1 MVAAMKRAALYARV
15 STQDRGQDPETQLR
29 ELRRYAVDRG
39 FEDAGEYVDQASG
52 RTEERP
58 AYKRLMADVRR
69 RKVDVV
75 LVFRFSRFARSTR
88 ALVNA
93 LTDFRDLGVDFISL
107 HEAADT
113 TTAQGRLLFGILAS
127 LAEFESDLIAE
138 NVRSGM
144 SRAKAQGRRI
154 SRPRIPLAKRRR
166 IVELHRQGRSL
177 GAIASELGIAKGTV
191 WNYCKTAT
199 DD

>member
-1 MVAAMKRAALYARV
+1 MKQAALYARV
-15 STQDRGQDPETQLR
+15 STLDKGQDPETQLA
-29 ELRRYAVDRG
+29 ELRRYAAQRC
-39 FEDAGEYVDQASG
+39 FEVAGEYVDQASG

-58 AYKRLMADVRR
+58 AYQRLLAEVRR

-93 LTDFRDLGVDFISL
+93 LTEFRDLGVDFISL
-107 HEAADT
+107 HESADT

-144 SRAKAQGRRI
+144 RRAKAQGRRI
-154 SRPRIPLAKRRR
+154 SRPRIPRAKQRR
-166 IVELHRQGRSL
+166 IIELHQQGRSL
-177 GAIASELGIAKGTV
+177 GAIARELGVAKGTV
-191 WNYCKTAT
+191 WNYCKVDTVG
-199 DD
+199 